1 VIVRAV
7 SAVVMFA
14 AVLASSLTAQERA
27 GELPS
32 LEVAIEQAL
41 RRAAPFT
48 VTVHTFGGMR
58 GASDGSER
66 ADFDVAPPKPR
77 ETEPEEPK
85 PEEPQPDAPKPD
97 EKKSLPLVRPGF
109 QQSQGRAT
117 GLVVGSDG
125 WILTSRF
132 ALAYEPTTILVDV
145 PGRGSF
151 TARRRGE
158 DTSRG
163 IALLRIDA
171 HDLPVPEFVPR
182 LEIQVG
188 QWAIALGRTFGGELP
203 TAHLGIVSATDRIF
217 GRAVQ
222 TDAATSPVNYGGP
235 LVDLSGR
242 VFGITVPLSPSGRNA
257 GVEWYD
263 SGIGFAAT
271 LADLEPLLR
280 RMQNGDVLQ
289 RAWLGVQLAPAY
301 LGPGA
306 LLHAVAADG
315 PAAAIGL
322 AAGDLVLAVDGTAVR
337 NGPHLQILVAGRLG
351 GDRAV
356 LHVQRGGGTTE
367 DVPVTFTNVPWT
379 QQRGGGDEL
388 PVSFPL
394 PKAPEGR

>member
-1 VIVRAV
+1 VIARFVIA
-7 SAVVMFA
+7 A
-14 AVLASSLTAQERA
+14 AVLAASLTAQERER
-27 GELPS
+27 ELPS
-32 LEVAIEQAL
+32 LEAAIEGAL

-66 ADFDVAPPKPR
+66 ADFDLAPLKPR
-77 ETEPEEPK
+77 EPEPEEPK
-85 PEEPQPDAPKPD
+85 QEEPEPDAPKPD
-97 EKKSLPLVRPGF
+97 EKKKKLPLVRPGF

-117 GLVVGSDG
+117 GLVVSSDG

-132 ALAYEPTTILVDV
+132 ALAFEPTTILVDV

-182 LEIQVG
+182 SEIQVG
-188 QWAIALGRTFGGELP
+188 QWAIALGRTFGGDLP
-203 TAHLGIVSATDRIF
+203 TAHLGIVSATDRLF

-280 RMQNGDVLQ
+280 RMQNGEVLQ
-289 RAWLGVQLAPAY
+289 RAWLGVQLAPAH

-306 LLHAVAADG
+306 LLHGVAAEG

-351 GDRAV
+351 GDRTV
-356 LHVQRGGGTTE
+356 LRVQRSGGATE
-367 DVPVTFTNVPWT
+367 DVPVTFANVPWT

>member
-1 VIVRAV
+1 VIARFVIA
-7 SAVVMFA
+7 A
-14 AVLASSLTAQERA
+14 AVLAASLTAQERER
-27 GELPS
+27 ELPS
-32 LEVAIEQAL
+32 LEAAIEGAL

-66 ADFDVAPPKPR
+66 ADFDLAPLKPR
-77 ETEPEEPK
+77 EPEPEEPK
-85 PEEPQPDAPKPD
+85 QEEPEPDAPKPD
-97 EKKSLPLVRPGF
+97 EKKKKLPLVRPGF

-117 GLVVGSDG
+117 GLVVSSDG

-132 ALAYEPTTILVDV
+132 ALAFEPTTILVDV

-182 LEIQVG
+182 SEIQVG
-188 QWAIALGRTFGGELP
+188 QWAIALGRTFGGDLP
-203 TAHLGIVSATDRIF
+203 TAHLGIVSATDRLF

-280 RMQNGDVLQ
+280 RMQNGEVLQ
-289 RAWLGVQLAPAY
+289 RAWLGVQLAPAH

-306 LLHAVAADG
+306 LLHGVAAEG

-356 LHVQRGGGTTE
+356 LRVQRSGGATE
-367 DVPVTFTNVPWT
+367 DVPVTFANVPWT